1 MKEVLNNMSCPMTK
15 DVPLTDE
22 EIAKFCNLGCSVDCD
37 KFLAEYIEKRDAKKM
52 QVVNVNA
59 QVIPECCYQC
69 SNLHVDPFKPSICSL
84 GMALP
89 IKKQSCKRMNMQ
101 IREAVQLPIP
111 KGKRFEKAIISLL
124 CQSNQWCFGIDLMT
138 KTSGHYFGPNPSRDK
153 PYERIANELN
163 SLGVD
168 IGELAYC
175 IDEKTRPEIKDA
187 LRELVYLK
195 TIKILHAENS
205 RIIFEPSSLAIEIAY
220 AIIDEFTLK
229 SVSYYINSFGEIIY
243 PNLENYRIGTMIVQH
258 GNEKL
263 PAAEIGIPEQ

>member
-1 MKEVLNNMSCPMTK
+1 MLNNMSCPMTK
-15 DVPLTDE
+15 DVPLTDD

-111 KGKRFEKAIISLL
+111 KGKCFEKAIISLL
-124 CQSNQWCFGIDLMT
+124 CQSNQWYFGIDLMT
-138 KTSGHYFGPNPSRDK
+138 KTSGHYFGPNPSLDK
-153 PYERIANELN
+153 PYE
-163 SLGVD
+163 
-168 IGELAYC
+168 
-175 IDEKTRPEIKDA
+175 
-187 LRELVYLK
+187 
-195 TIKILHAENS
+195 S
-205 RIIFEPSSLAIEIAY
+205 RDQAIEAGIKY
-220 AIIDEFTLK
+220 IVKEWPDYR
-229 SVSYYINSFGEIIY
+229 SYLIRSDYGSYLYGAQMSLF
-243 PNLENYRIGTMIVQH
+243 
-258 GNEKL
+258 
-263 PAAEIGIPEQ
+263 